1 MSEGDCVPPDDAAL
15 RGMMLYAVLRAAG
28 GVALRWFYRSV
39 EVAGR
44 DHLSADTPVILVANH
59 PNALVDALAIGST
72 VRHQVRLTA
81 KGTFFEHPLLGPL
94 FRALGIIPLHRA
106 REAAGADASR
116 NTEAFQAILDVLE
129 GKGTV
134 LIFPEGTTHSNPELV
149 PLRTGAARLALA
161 ASDDRGIRGVRIVAV
176 GLVFEDKSRPR
187 SRLLVQFG
195 TPLELDAWLA
205 SRSPNDDAHAQ
216 HLTAEIDRMLRAV
229 TLNFRTHDEGTG
241 VRRIA
246 RLLSDALDP
255 PRPVAHPHP
264 PLTEELALT
273 RRVDVVWRIMGA
285 AGAPAMPRQA
295 IAVGS
300 LASPTPAEIAT
311 RAHALLARIERFE
324 QDTAAAGIAVNDVD
338 ISLGNT
344 LSARFA
350 LREGGFALGTAPLAW
365 WGRLNHWLPFRLAM
379 AMGRRPTLDPEEP
392 AMHTIVWG
400 LVFVLFAYV
409 IQTVVVGWLFGGW
422 WAALYLLSLPVAA
435 TWDLHYRDR
444 LSRALARTRTWL
456 RFRRDPALQRR
467 LASELGGLR
476 AQAAEIARLVGTEE
490 PAGLA
495 AARSVVH

>member
-1 MSEGDCVPPDDAAL
+1 
-15 RGMMLYAVLRAAG
+15 MMLYAMLRATG
-28 GVALRWFYRSV
+28 GIALRWFYRGV

-44 DHLSADTPVILVANH
+44 DHLPADAPVILVANH
-59 PNALVDALAIGST
+59 PNALVDALAIGSA

-94 FRALGIIPLHRA
+94 FRALGIIPLHRT

-116 NTEAFQAILDVLE
+116 NAEAFRAILEVLE

-161 ASDDRGIRGVRIVAV
+161 AAEDRGIRGVRIVAV
-176 GLVFEDKSRPR
+176 GLVFEEKSRPR

-195 TPLELDAWLA
+195 SPLELDAWLA
-205 SRSPNDDAHAQ
+205 GQSPNDEASAQ
-216 HLTAEIDRMLRAV
+216 QLTAEIDRMLRAV
-229 TLNFRTHDEGTG
+229 TLNFRTHDESTG

-273 RRVDVVWRIMGA
+273 RRVDVVWRIMDA
-285 AGAPAMPRQA
+285 AGTPAIPRQA
-295 IAVGS
+295 SGAGLFAAPGPV
-300 LASPTPAEIAT
+300 EIAS
-311 RAHALLARIERFE
+311 RARALLARIERFK

-338 ISLGNT
+338 ISLGNA

-350 LREGGFALGTAPLAW
+350 VREGSFAIGTAPFAW

-400 LVFVLFAYV
+400 LIFVLFAYL

-422 WAALYLLSLPVAA
+422 WATLYLLSLPLAA

-444 LSRALARTRTWL
+444 LARASARMRTWL

-467 LASELGGLR
+467 LAAELEVLR
-476 AQAAEIARLVGTEE
+476 AEAAEITRLVGAEE
-490 PAGLA
+490 PARLA
-495 AARSVVH
+495 GVRPVAR